1 MAPRMLLLALAAA
14 AAACSAAQQTPA
26 AGAALPPAPV
36 AGTPAD
42 AAHPCVYTPPPTGCH
57 TDGKGG
63 SVCDTQGS
71 QAKCERPNEKQQYA
85 KCVVVIAGVAAAWAT
100 MYNVNQRRRPEGPE
114 QLPLLMPKPGQEGY
128 NPSEPQN
135 MQSHKTYGVSRFC
148 LFPVLWNTRQ
158 DQYTTVAYVAFLVT
172 WLTVGYYFMQPCP
185 NGAPFFSFCAGA
197 GSDVYVCAVSP
208 DGTSCLAQY

>member
-1 MAPRMLLLALAAA
+1 LNPLTATLTAPRATFKTYKLEATKPKAVDGSLLL
-14 AAACSAAQQTPA
+14 
-26 AGAALPPAPV
+26 
-36 AGTPAD
+36 
-42 AAHPCVYTPPPTGCH
+42 
-57 TDGKGG
+57 
-63 SVCDTQGS
+63 
-71 QAKCERPNEKQQYA
+71 
-85 KCVVVIAGVAAAWAT
+85 
-100 MYNVNQRRRPEGPE
+100 PE